1 MLLVAVRGAHID
13 VATHSFVENEQQSR
27 DPLPRCLTYTSH
39 FKLFPKHNYITCIFY
54 HHNHDRRR

>member
-13 VATHSFVENEQQSR
+13 VATHTCFVENEQQSR

-39 FKLFPKHNYITCIFY
+39 FKLFPKHNYLY
-54 HHNHDRRR
+54 LLPPQP